1 VTRPA
6 AQPVTRALVRQTSV
20 STASSPASVPTIGQ
34 IGGGIGNQ
42 KTRSPAL
49 FGDRL
54 LKSSVCSSY

>member
-1 VTRPA
+1 VTRPV

-20 STASSPASVPTIGQ
+20 SAASSPASVPTIGQ

-49 FGDRL
+49 FGDGL
-54 LKSSVCSSY
+54 SF